1 MSLFA
6 ETSIL
11 YNPNP
16 YLDAFALLAVI
27 AGFVLITN
35 NYKQGFLMFYLAN
48 IVLIILFIVL
58 AQWASMIMILIFALT
73 TDPVGVLHWNIKY
86 AEQNNK

>member
-1 MSLFA
+1 MLISGIVLTSLGLGFLMSLFA

-58 AQWASMIMILIFALT
+58 AQ
-73 TDPVGVLHWNIKY
+73 
-86 AEQNNK
+86 